1 MLKKILIAAFMLMLV
16 TAQSVSA
23 REVLVYSDDDDYTYY
38 VITESIVNRTEYRDN
53 RAFDVT
59 VRIRYLNSFERELN
73 YSMWENDGITWYTT
87 GAGEGMHPVRDIEP
101 MASVWNFCI
110 KYLGLD
116 YEVSYK

>member
-1 MLKKILIAAFMLMLV
+1 MLKKIFIAAFMLAFF
-16 TAQSVSA
+16 TIQSASAQ
-23 REVLVYSDDDDYTYY
+23 EVLVYSDDDNYNYY

-59 VRIRYLNSFERELN
+59 VSIRYLNSFERELN

-87 GAGEGMHPVRDIEP
+87 GAGQGMHAVRDIEP

-110 KYLGLD
+110 KYLNLD